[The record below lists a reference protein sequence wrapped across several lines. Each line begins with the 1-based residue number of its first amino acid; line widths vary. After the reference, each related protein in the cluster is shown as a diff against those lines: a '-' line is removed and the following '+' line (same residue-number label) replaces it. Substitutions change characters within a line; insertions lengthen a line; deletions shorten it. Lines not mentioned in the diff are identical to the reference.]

1 MYTILFKPDDK
12 SLQVTVRTKIY
23 QRENLVDK
31 FRFLVPSTYG
41 DLDLADFTVVLKY
54 LDQGNEAHAEILAKE
69 NEMYKDNYYSYILP
83 VDTDLTRFAGDI
95 TIHLTMSKVDME
107 EMKEYSLEIGETT
120 ITISPLSD
128 YYSFLSNKSFDAI
141 TQKINEL
148 NVKMEGLN
156 KMANAYDQAK
166 ADNIKLDNDTS
177 ELYLTANGK
186 AIGDKIAL
194 NDLGDAIA
202 DDTEDGLIKVVL

>member
-1 MYTILFKPDDK
+1 MYTILFKDDK

-107 EMKEYSLEIGETT
+107 EMKEYSLETGETT

-128 YYSFLSNKSFDAI
+128 YYSFVSNKFFDAI

>member
-54 LDQGNEAHAEILAKE
+54 LDQGNEAHSEILTKE
-69 NEMYKDNYYSYILP
+69 DEVYKENYYSYILP

-107 EMKEYSLEIGETT
+107 EMKEYSLKTGETT

-128 YYSFLSNKSFDAI
+128 YYSFVSNKSFDVI

-148 NVKMEGLN
+148 NVKMEGLD
-156 KMANAYDQAK
+156 KMANAYNQTK
-166 ADNIKLDNDTS
+166 ADNIKLDNETS